1 MNEEKESILM
11 KSRSGRACIRE
22 GYQFFTGHFRRIFRH
37 TWWVA
42 LGFAILSAI
51 AAALPVLISPTLLL
65 PALAIELVAVVVLLI
80 VSYKVLVRKQLFERR
95 EQAPSRFA
103 WLRHLGMVLLVW
115 LFCLVVVLSLCVIT
129 TLPMFIVMIANWVNQ
144 AGTFAGDPN
153 GMPGYMTWL
162 SIVVFLIAGFIQAY
176 VWLTLLGPLYMMRG
190 SIDKQEQE
198 RENFKKKAETKDEE
212 YVQNL
217 IYRP

>member
-1 MNEEKESILM
+1 M
-11 KSRSGRACIRE
+11 
-22 GYQFFTGHFRRIFRH
+22 
-37 TWWVA
+37 
-42 LGFAILSAI
+42 
-51 AAALPVLISPTLLL
+51 
-65 PALAIELVAVVVLLI
+65 AIELVAVVVLLV

-190 SIDKQEQE
+190 SIAKQEQE
-198 RENFKKKAETKDEE
+198 RKDFKKKAETKDEE